1 MVGVDRFYLYDNES
15 TDCFLP
21 ILKPYIEFGKVVL
34 NSMGHFFERR

>member
-21 ILKPYIEFGKVVL
+21 ILKPYIEL
-34 NSMGHFFERR
+34 R